1 MNEEERADWLA
12 RAIDDLLS
20 SDRSR
25 PKEPSPPKFER
36 QELNALL
43 RIANARAERGHAS
56 MQAGVQY
63 EGAVWRRVLER
74 LDRRR
79 SSREVRP
86 LDEPANPE
94 EAAAAKALDEM
105 EIDELREIARLRRQ
119 MAEQAASIAETH
131 RDHVWERV
139 QSRIQA
145 QPQRRW
151 PFTFFVPKR
160 HKPPRSV
167 GRDLLAAA
175 AGDSRFD
182 GERRAG
188 GRSTSSGQATVGT
201 MPGWWKTAAAAALL
215 VLLSVA
221 LAPLPA
227 TGFDGHP
234 VARAMRSIS
243 EHLGVREAP
252 APPAPPP
259 VTAVVQ
265 GSEITAAEA
274 SERLGAPVAVPTT
287 PPAGFELTSARFFDQ
302 ALTADNGGTY
312 ALTYTRAGG
321 SSVVIYQER
330 ASGEDFAVAGGAATD
345 VALSDGT
352 AGTYV
357 DGMWQQVDGRPA
369 WSPSGGQ
376 TLVFERG
383 DVRTTVQYTGP
394 EAEAPSL
401 FALAYSM
408 TAAR

>member
-1 MNEEERADWLA
+1 
-12 RAIDDLLS
+12 
-20 SDRSR
+20 
-25 PKEPSPPKFER
+25 
-36 QELNALL
+36 
-43 RIANARAERGHAS
+43 
-56 MQAGVQY
+56 
-63 EGAVWRRVLER
+63 
-74 LDRRR
+74 
-79 SSREVRP
+79 
-86 LDEPANPE
+86 
-94 EAAAAKALDEM
+94 
-105 EIDELREIARLRRQ
+105 
-119 MAEQAASIAETH
+119 
-131 RDHVWERV
+131 
-139 QSRIQA
+139 
-145 QPQRRW
+145 
-151 PFTFFVPKR
+151 
-160 HKPPRSV
+160 
-167 GRDLLAAA
+167 
-175 AGDSRFD
+175 
-182 GERRAG
+182 
-188 GRSTSSGQATVGT
+188 